1 MNYFQ
6 SSLQIAVHCSAPT
19 MNSSLFGIISFPKRH
34 HQARGH
40 FWLWQI
46 KMYASAMN
54 YRPKKMSLHETDK
67 LKTIKIRSAN
77 NDNEMPEFSHDSF
90 RYTRSIVT
98 VWSKYK
104 YVFNERAI

>member
-1 MNYFQ
+1 
-6 SSLQIAVHCSAPT
+6 
-19 MNSSLFGIISFPKRH
+19 
-34 HQARGH
+34 
-40 FWLWQI
+40 
-46 KMYASAMN
+46 MN

-98 VWSKYK
+98 V
-104 YVFNERAI
+104 